1 MIGIWQLVLI
11 FAIILVLF
19 GAGKI
24 PTIMKDL
31 GSGLRAFKKGIDGDE
46 NGEVDLSNELDVGRK
61 VKKII
66 NRGKK
71 IQKTKKNAEDIKI
84 KNNSNNK
91 KINKN
96 SKKIAQN
103 DKRQNSKVSKIKK
116 DNVKTQKAKVRSK
129 KINKNN
135 SKKK

>member
-11 FAIILVLF
+11 FAIILILF

-46 NGEVDLSNELDVGRK
+46 NSEVDLTNDIDVEK
-61 VKKII
+61 NVKRLI
-66 NRGKK
+66 NSGKK
-71 IQKTKKNAEDIKI
+71 IQKTQKNAADLKI
-84 KNNSNNK
+84 KNKSNNK
-91 KINKN
+91 NIKN
-96 SKKIAQN
+96 SKKIV
-103 DKRQNSKVSKIKK
+103 KNSKEKKINVSKIKK

-129 KINKNN
+129 KINKTN

>member
-11 FAIILVLF
+11 FAIILILF

-46 NGEVDLSNELDVGRK
+46 NGEVDLSTDIDVERN
-61 VKKII
+61 VKRLI
-66 NRGKK
+66 NREKK
-71 IQKTKKNAEDIKI
+71 IQKAQKNVEDVKI
-84 KNNSNNK
+84 KNKRNNK
-91 KINKN
+91 KIKN
-96 SKKIAQN
+96 SKKTVRN
-103 DKRQNSKVSKIKK
+103 DKRQKSKVSKIKK
-116 DNVKTQKAKVRSK
+116 DNAKTQKLEVKSR
-129 KINKNN
+129 KINKTN

>member
-11 FAIILVLF
+11 FAIILILF

-66 NRGKK
+66 NRERK
-71 IQKTKKNAEDIKI
+71 IQKAQKNAEYVKI
-84 KNNSNNK
+84 KNKSNNK
-91 KINKN
+91 KIKN
-96 SKKIAQN
+96 SKKIVQN
-103 DKRQNSKVSKIKK
+103 AKRQNLKVSKIKK
-116 DNVKTQKAKVRSK
+116 DNVKTQKLEVKSK
-129 KINKNN
+129 KINKTN

>member
-11 FAIILVLF
+11 FAIILILF

-46 NGEVDLSNELDVGRK
+46 HSEVDLSDGVDVEK
-61 VKKII
+61 NVKRLI
-66 NRGKK
+66 NREKK
-71 IQKTKKNAEDIKI
+71 IQKAQKNAEDVRI
-84 KNNSNNK
+84 KNKSNNK
-91 KINKN
+91 NIKN
-96 SKKIAQN
+96 SKKIV
-103 DKRQNSKVSKIKK
+103 KNSKEKKINVSKIKK
-116 DNVKTQKAKVRSK
+116 DNVKTQKLEVKSK
-129 KINKNN
+129 KINKTN